1 MDNPMNTPKY
11 SVKDVLV
18 LAIDSGLPKASVIA
32 LVNELM
38 NPQSRLLGNEEPTS
52 KEAMLKVMHD
62 VGFTEYDG
70 EIGLKEGGKRKK
82 ATRRAIR
89 RNKRM

>member
-1 MDNPMNTPKY
+1 MDTPKY
-11 SVKDVLV
+11 SVKDVLA
-18 LAIDSGLPKASVIA
+18 LAIDSDLPKASVIA

-38 NPQSRLLGNEEPTS
+38 NPQSRLLGNEEPPS
-52 KEAMLKVMHD
+52 KEAMLQVMHA
-62 VGFTEYDG
+62 VGYTEYD
-70 EIGLKEGGKRKK
+70 EDVGLKEGGKRKK